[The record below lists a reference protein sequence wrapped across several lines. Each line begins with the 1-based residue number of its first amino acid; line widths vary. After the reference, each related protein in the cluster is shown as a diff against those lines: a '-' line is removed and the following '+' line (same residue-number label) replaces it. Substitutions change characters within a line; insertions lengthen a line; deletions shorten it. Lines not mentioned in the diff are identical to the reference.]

1 MNRFNLEKTLQRKG
15 FNLVVGCDEV
25 GRGALAGPVVAA
37 AVIFDKPIRE
47 EWWQK
52 IDDSKKL
59 SPALREELAH
69 EIVLKAVGFGIG
81 EVLPIVI
88 DEINIHEA
96 SLRAMRD
103 AVRQALVDLD
113 GEPAILVD
121 GKFEVPTFDCY
132 QKTIVEGDSKV
143 HSIAAASIVA
153 KVYRDKLM
161 EKMAWDFP
169 EYNFSQH
176 KGYATVDH
184 RRAIK
189 KHGLTSIHRVS
200 FCGNIV

>member
-15 FNLVVGCDEV
+15 FELVVGCDEA

-47 EWWQK
+47 DWWQK
-52 IDDSKKL
+52 VDDSKKL
-59 SPALREELAH
+59 SPTLREELAR
-69 EIVLKAVGFGIG
+69 EIVVKSAGFGIG

-96 SLRAMRD
+96 TLRAMRD
-103 AVRQALVDLD
+103 AVRRALVGLD
-113 GEPAILVD
+113 GEVAILVD

-132 QKTIVEGDSKV
+132 QRTIISGDSKV

-176 KGYATVDH
+176 KGYATEVH
-184 RRAIK
+184 RKAIK